1 MSCSKHRCRSFQ
13 NPFLCDAAVVASYLK
28 ECLKNLSQTNAIAS
42 RKSLLK
48 EVARKI
54 DFFLKESCDVM
65 THLSGIANSGD
76 KIIN

>member
-28 ECLKNLSQTNAIAS
+28 ECLKNLSRTNTIAS

-48 EVARKI
+48 DVALKI
-54 DFFLKESCDVM
+54 DFFRKESCDEM
-65 THLSGIANSGD
+65 TRMSGIANSGD
-76 KIIN
+76 KIIY